1 MAPGVSDSR
10 FLFRGDLSV
19 TTIPEVLQTVHHYR
33 VPGVLSAIRDG
44 VEKKV
49 FIWNGDIIFCT
60 SGDRGDSLGDF
71 LLAKGRITK
80 EQFDKSVELL
90 LSSGGQRRHGAV
102 LVSMGVLTPKELF
115 EIVSEQVRH
124 ILFSVFEWDS
134 GTVTFQVGQ
143 YRTDEL
149 IQLHI
154 PARRAILDGVKEIR
168 DAKRLVALLGPSW
181 TVFDPTYLAE
191 DMNDLGLDM
200 NELKFLKLV
209 DGVKTL
215 RDLIMQGPG
224 DASHNAKLV
233 FAFHALKLITRRD
246 TTGRSIKKIQW
257 KTSGGEFASGS

>member
-1 MAPGVSDSR
+1 M
-10 FLFRGDLSV
+10 
-19 TTIPEVLQTVHHYR
+19 TTIPEVLQTVHHYK

-49 FIWNGDIIFCT
+49 FIWNGDVIFCT
-60 SGDRGDSLGDF
+60 SGDRADSLGDY
-71 LLAKGRITK
+71 LLARGRITK
-80 EQFDKSVELL
+80 EQFDRSVELL

-102 LVSMGVLTPKELF
+102 LVSMGVLTPKGLF
-115 EIVSEQVRH
+115 EIVSEQVKY
-124 ILFSVFEWDS
+124 ILFSIFEWET

-154 PARRAILDGVKEIR
+154 PARRAILEGVKQIG

-181 TVFDPTYLAE
+181 TVFDPTFTEA
-191 DMNDLGLDM
+191 DMQDISLDAG
-200 NELKFLKLV
+200 ELRLLSSV

-215 RDLIMQGPG
+215 RDLILHGPG

-233 FAFHALKLITRRD
+233 FAFHALKLIARRD
-246 TTGRSIKKIQW
+246 TSSRAIKKIQW
-257 KTSGGEFASGS
+257 KTSGGEFASGR

>member
-1 MAPGVSDSR
+1 M
-10 FLFRGDLSV
+10 
-19 TTIPEVLQTVHHYR
+19 TTIPEVLQTVHHYK

-44 VEKKV
+44 IEKKV
-49 FIWNGDIIFCT
+49 FIWNGDVIFCT
-60 SGDRGDSLGDF
+60 SGDRADSLGDY

-115 EIVSEQVRH
+115 EIVAEQVQS
-124 ILFSVFEWDS
+124 ILFSVFDWDQ

-154 PARRAILDGVKEIR
+154 PARRAILEGIKRVQ

-181 TVFDPTYLAE
+181 TVFDPSYTPQDMVELA
-191 DMNDLGLDM
+191 LDM
-200 NELKFLKLV
+200 NELRFLKLV
-209 DGVKTL
+209 DGVRTL
-215 RDLIMQGPG
+215 RELIMQGPG
-224 DASHNAKLV
+224 DAGFNAKLV
-233 FAFHALKLITRRD
+233 FAFHVLKLITRREV
-246 TTGRSIKKIQW
+246 TSRAVKKIQW
-257 KTSGGEFASGS
+257 KTSGGDFASGG